1 MKRRIYVELD
11 SLLDT
16 RLATLIRIDEAEA
29 SKALELGYRE
39 RLSDVWS
46 QLGLNINQDV
56 YAERYRKRD
65 RATLQA
71 ARPSGIVPM
80 VHQLVGA
87 LGKMADN
94 TPFVEAVTLD
104 VNFWPYQ
111 LTEGNAKR
119 FWRRCGSPLGGR
131 AGGLGLLL
139 PKELTPKLID
149 QCWDG
154 VIMYDFNTWLV
165 ENEERLKD
173 TRMPTVAFIA
183 PTLYAGRM
191 PTAQETYVEEMGRSR
206 PSRRWR
212 RCWWST

>member
-111 LTEGNAKR
+111 LTEGERQEILAAVR
-119 FWRRCGSPLGGR
+119 FSVGGDVQVDSVYFSP
-131 AGGLGLLL
+131 
-139 PKELTPKLID
+139 
-149 QCWDG
+149 
-154 VIMYDFNTWLV
+154 
-165 ENEERLKD
+165 
-173 TRMPTVAFIA
+173 
-183 PTLYAGRM
+183 
-191 PTAQETYVEEMGRSR
+191 RS
-206 PSRRWR
+206 
-212 RCWWST
+212 